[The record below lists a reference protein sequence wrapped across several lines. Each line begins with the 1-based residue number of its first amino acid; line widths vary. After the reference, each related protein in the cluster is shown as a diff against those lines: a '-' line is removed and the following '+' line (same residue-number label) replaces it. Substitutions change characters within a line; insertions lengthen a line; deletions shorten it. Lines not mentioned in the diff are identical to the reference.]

1 MNWFNGFRRFVFFL
15 IVTSKGT
22 REYMEKYA
30 ETIKRVSGTFGPTP
44 TYSGEAL
51 EKIVKTM
58 EAEIPLTGQL
68 KNFNQNLRQ
77 IFKTVRWQTGDNEEI
92 DCWREWPNFLMKLTT
107 DSLLQFE

>member
-1 MNWFNGFRRFVFFL
+1 
-15 IVTSKGT
+15 
-22 REYMEKYA
+22 MEKYA

-68 KNFNQNLRQ
+68 KNFN
-77 IFKTVRWQTGDNEEI
+77 
-92 DCWREWPNFLMKLTT
+92 
-107 DSLLQFE
+107 

>member
-1 MNWFNGFRRFVFFL
+1 MLQLVRLKQYILMLKESWDFINYELIWRISPFRSFFIL
-15 IVTSKGT
+15 TTKGT

-68 KNFNQNLRQ
+68 KKCN
-77 IFKTVRWQTGDNEEI
+77 
-92 DCWREWPNFLMKLTT
+92 
-107 DSLLQFE
+107 